1 MQKPG
6 KMLLSGPAGEKK
18 LGAPAT
24 RSECTDRAQTSTNVS
39 GRPSRVD
46 LRSVLPKSARTKG
59 YVGKRTK
66 ADKHNYTY
74 TRALPG
80 TVLSE
85 TGSIP

>member
-1 MQKPG
+1 
-6 KMLLSGPAGEKK
+6 MLLSTLAPEKNFER
-18 LGAPAT
+18 LPRT
-24 RSECTDRAQTSTNVS
+24 PECTDRAQTSTTVP